1 VLCTTTCSG
10 YGYLDYL
17 IYVVRQSGVT
27 PDGLTQGDKRSAIWS
42 DGPWLCP
49 DSPIMLLIDGMSC
62 SGPGAALDSLA

>member
-1 VLCTTTCSG
+1 M
-10 YGYLDYL
+10 
-17 IYVVRQSGVT
+17 VRQSGVT